1 MKFKILIVLII
12 SINFCSAQTRNY
24 NYVGTLLMKN
34 RPPISFALELYEQD
48 GNVSGYSITNK
59 NTVDET
65 KSEIKGIY
73 FKKNKTFQIQE
84 IQIITTKSE
93 APINSFCYIRMNL
106 QLKRMLN
113 QKRLEGNFTGNFLDS
128 SLCAEGKIMLIE
140 KSVIERKIKKIKNK
154 IEKIK
159 NEKLAKQNDSSRI
172 IQTQII
178 KDGDDIDLSWES
190 KFLILKVW
198 DSNQEDGDKIN
209 LIINNNVILDNFET
223 KNKPK
228 RIKYRLIK
236 GENTINIQAIN
247 TGSSPPNT
255 SRIELIDKNKK
266 YSILTQLE
274 IDKSAIIKIN
284 K

>member
-73 FKKNKTFQIQE
+73 FKKSKTFQIQE

-106 QLKRMLN
+106 RNIK
-113 QKRLEGNFTGNFLDS
+113 
-128 SLCAEGKIMLIE
+128 
-140 KSVIERKIKKIKNK
+140 VI
-154 IEKIK
+154 
-159 NEKLAKQNDSSRI
+159 
-172 IQTQII
+172 
-178 KDGDDIDLSWES
+178 
-190 KFLILKVW
+190 
-198 DSNQEDGDKIN
+198 
-209 LIINNNVILDNFET
+209 
-223 KNKPK
+223 
-228 RIKYRLIK
+228 YRYFFIK
-236 GENTINIQAIN
+236 GSNISNWVLDYIF
-247 TGSSPPNT
+247 
-255 SRIELIDKNKK
+255 IFI
-266 YSILTQLE
+266 YSVNYITN
-274 IDKSAIIKIN
+274 I
-284 K
+284 